1 MLSVPCFDDIS
12 EPITRMYPH
21 TFLKEFL
28 NFMRRTYIL
37 ISILPQIYIMALLI
51 GYITSAQYIQTDTNH
66 RHAKILGPVYETFT
80 EQKVRRQGF
89 DHARNS
95 IPHAVDPKDV
105 ALFESSDEE
114 IDDTGI
120 SCETASKIRELTLAC
135 KELELK
141 VSKYLKQTRHDYVDD
156 AHRVL

>member
-1 MLSVPCFDDIS
+1 
-12 EPITRMYPH
+12 
-21 TFLKEFL
+21 
-28 NFMRRTYIL
+28 MRRTYIL
-37 ISILPQIYIMALLI
+37 ISILPQIYMMALLI
-51 GYITSAQYIQTDTNH
+51 GYASTAQYIQTDAYH
-66 RHAKILGPVYETFT
+66 RQAKILSPVYETLT

-141 VSKYLKQTRHDYVDD
+141 VAKYLEQTRHDYVDN
-156 AHRVL
+156 AHAVL

>member
-1 MLSVPCFDDIS
+1 MFKLIRVLPVIVPQL
-12 EPITRMYPH
+12 YV
-21 TFLKEFL
+21 
-28 NFMRRTYIL
+28 
-37 ISILPQIYIMALLI
+37 MALLI
-51 GYITSAQYIQTDTNH
+51 GYASTAQYIKTDAYH
-66 RHAKILGPVYETFT
+66 RQAKILAPVYETFT

-114 IDDTGI
+114 IDDTSI
-120 SCETASKIRELTLAC
+120 SGETASKIRELTLAC

-141 VSKYLKQTRHDYVDD
+141 VSEYLKQTRHDYVDD
-156 AHRVL
+156 AHAVL

>member
-1 MLSVPCFDDIS
+1 
-12 EPITRMYPH
+12 MY
-21 TFLKEFL
+21 K
-28 NFMRRTYIL
+28 L
-37 ISILPQIYIMALLI
+37 IRILPVIVPQLYMVALLI
-51 GYITSAQYIQTDTNH
+51 GYASTTHYIKTDTYH
-66 RHAKILGPVYETFT
+66 RQAKILGPVYETFT

-114 IDDTGI
+114 VDDTSI
-120 SCETASKIRELTLAC
+120 SGETASKIRELTLAC

-156 AHRVL
+156 AHAVL